1 MNIHVVK
8 HLSSIPKAEREK
20 MLRDALGKELI
31 LQLPEG
37 EALAMKA
44 DLRLSWF
51 CLNKLRRLVIYN
63 YCNQA

>member
-31 LQLPEG
+31 LELPEG
-37 EALAMKA
+37 KALAMKA
-44 DLRLSWF
+44 DLGLSWF
-51 CLNKLRRLVIYN
+51 RLNKLRRSVI
-63 YCNQA
+63 